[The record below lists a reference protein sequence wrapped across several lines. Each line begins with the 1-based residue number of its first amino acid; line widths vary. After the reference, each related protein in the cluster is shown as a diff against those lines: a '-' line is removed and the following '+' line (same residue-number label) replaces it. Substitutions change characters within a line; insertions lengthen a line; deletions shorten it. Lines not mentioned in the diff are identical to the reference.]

1 MKKSSKNL
9 KKPIDNFKTGCYNEY
24 KFKVI
29 EPNNNEQ
36 AAATA
41 SIERM
46 K

>member
-1 MKKSSKNL
+1 M
-9 KKPIDNFKTGCYNEY
+9 KKPIDNFKTGCYNID
-24 KFKVI
+24 KFKGI
-29 EPNNNEQ
+29 EPNDNEQ

>member
-1 MKKSSKNL
+1 L
-9 KKPIDNFKTGCYNEY
+9 KKPIDNFKTGCYNKN
-24 KFKVI
+24 KFKGI
-29 EPNNNEQ
+29 EPNSNKQ

>member
-1 MKKSSKNL
+1 L
-9 KKPIDNFKTGCYNEY
+9 KKPIDNFKRGCYNID
-24 KFKVI
+24 KFKGI
-29 EPNNNEQ
+29 ESNDNKQ